1 MQESADPHA
10 GHPGECENCDAVL
23 QGEFCHRCGQSVHNP
38 IRHAGHAV
46 EEFFE
51 AFWHL
56 DGRVFR
62 TLRDLL
68 VPGRVACEYL
78 AGHRQRYIAPMRLFV
93 IFSVLT
99 FFIGQLTLHVDSDPA
114 QATAGG
120 ATTVLSTNSS
130 FEDIDNSRTVEE
142 VRRNRDRLLAAVEEG
157 RDQTRFV
164 PGLNTALVATKAQI
178 RAAAAK
184 RMAELSGQPPGAVD
198 PVDPVEPDKASTA
211 STTSAAEPEAASTQD
226 GSADG
231 QSNGFPGDWNP
242 QTDPVELSWLPTFA
256 HQWINRKLLHGK
268 ENVERMGGRTDL
280 WLQAFLGSVPSALFL
295 LVPVFALMLKLVYVF
310 KRRLYLEHLVVALYS
325 HVFLLMALTAMF
337 LLSALGGWLEVRV
350 PWLGSVAAFATA
362 LLWLWMLVYL
372 LLMQKR
378 VYGQGWPMTTLKYVG
393 IGMVYIWLLAFATAI
408 MFLATLVRT

>member
-157 RDQTRFV
+157 RDQTRLV

-198 PVDPVEPDKASTA
+198 PVDAVEPDQAATV
-211 STTSAAEPEAASTQD
+211 TTTPATVPEAASTQD

-242 QTDPVELSWLPTFA
+242 QTDPVEISWLPAFA
-256 HQWINRKLLHGK
+256 NQWINRKLLHGK

-337 LLSALGGWLEVRV
+337 L
-350 PWLGSVAAFATA
+350 
-362 LLWLWMLVYL
+362 
-372 LLMQKR
+372 QKR
-378 VYGQGWPMTTLKYVG
+378 VYGQGWPMTALKYVG

>member
-178 RAAAAK
+178 RAAAAN
-184 RMAELSGQPPGAVD
+184 RMAELSGQPPRAVD
-198 PVDPVEPDKASTA
+198 PVDPVTRSNRIRLRPSPPRLPPSRKRQARRTVPPTGNPMVSRATG
-211 STTSAAEPEAASTQD
+211 TRRPIRWKSAGGPCRSRPCIGRCETQAAC
-226 GSADG
+226 
-231 QSNGFPGDWNP
+231 
-242 QTDPVELSWLPTFA
+242 
-256 HQWINRKLLHGK
+256 
-268 ENVERMGGRTDL
+268 
-280 WLQAFLGSVPSALFL
+280 
-295 LVPVFALMLKLVYVF
+295 
-310 KRRLYLEHLVVALYS
+310 VVA
-325 HVFLLMALTAMF
+325 
-337 LLSALGGWLEVRV
+337 
-350 PWLGSVAAFATA
+350 ATSI
-362 LLWLWMLVYL
+362 L
-372 LLMQKR
+372 R
-378 VYGQGWPMTTLKYVG
+378 
-393 IGMVYIWLLAFATAI
+393 
-408 MFLATLVRT
+408 